1 MPGRD
6 PKFLVAAALPGTHNA
21 GLPQILT
28 VASHSQAHSPECV
41 TTLPCPQWKR
51 THREGEPSV
60 VAETVVVTAAKGP
73 TLFSAKL
80 AGCIRRTLGE

>member
-6 PKFLVAAALPGTHNA
+6 PESPMAAALPGTHNA

-28 VASHSQAHSPECV
+28 VARHSQAHSPACV
-41 TTLPCPQWKR
+41 TTLLCSQWKR
-51 THREGEPSV
+51 DETSV

-80 AGCIRRTLGE
+80 ASCVRRTLGE